1 MTHAEQ
7 LQAKDRKIAQ
17 LRERCALLEQL
28 LGEGIRHGYFD
39 PAKCSASWLLEANAA
54 VSILLGF
61 RSANTI
67 TWCAREHLRSSTKS
81 LSVFSKLLVL
91 FSKQAVAQSLI
102 QRKSHYSR
110 ELLHRFSSGDC

>member
-67 TWCAREHLRSSTKS
+67 TWCAREHLRSSTNPCRCSPSYLFFS
-81 LSVFSKLLVL
+81 LSKPL
-91 FSKQAVAQSLI
+91 
-102 QRKSHYSR
+102 RKA
-110 ELLHRFSSGDC
+110 